1 LLQKNSHEQ
10 INAWTTDT
18 RRRADVW
25 SFSGN
30 STAATAGVS
39 TKLKDNFGSRPLQ
52 DNREQELFSAL
63 KQNFNLQTYPALLVI
78 CRTVLVLVKTSAE
91 ARKSYRVCR
100 TLPFHSL
107 TPHLMPLRF
116 QSQGLQTWADED
128 RNTWGNSR
136 CCGSV

>member
-1 LLQKNSHEQ
+1 MAGLLIHGEGLTFGPFLE
-10 INAWTTDT
+10 TT
-18 RRRADVW
+18 
-25 SFSGN
+25 GN
-30 STAATAGVS
+30 ILTAATAGVS

-63 KQNFNLQTYPALLVI
+63 KENFNLQIHPALLFI
-78 CRTVLVLVKTSAE
+78 CRTLLVVVKASAE

-100 TLPFHSL
+100 TLPSHSL
-107 TPHLMPLRF
+107 TPHLTQLHF

-128 RNTWGNSR
+128 RNTWGNFR